1 MDNLPALS
9 RKYDSASNQSNYFL
23 GFPLGFIFEKK
34 AYINNHVNIHLDYHK
49 VDQSDMEVVPNEEE
63 YRIVKIV
70 IEPMSIHHEFKPI
83 ATPDD
88 DAVLRKKLDA
98 NERVAKLLNPIA
110 SCDYKLADSLR
121 THTDVGMINE
131 GGPGLA
137 GPGLQKASRHVLF
150 TYDVIWKENEDMTW
164 STRWDLYLNLEDA
177 DTNGEVAHWI
187 SVSNSIMMVILLSI
201 SVVLILLKSLRQDYH
216 LYCRSS
222 TDGESLD
229 CDELEI
235 CAHGWHHISRDVFR
249 PPPHPLLL
257 AVLCGTG
264 LQIASMTLLTMIF
277 AMLGIFSP
285 DERESLAMI
294 LMLLYVIM
302 GYIAGY
308 FTGRIY
314 KSFSGTKWRKA
325 AVTLSFGFPS
335 LVFVTIVLMNIV
347 ATKQNHESVSF
358 VSLIYFLCLWLG
370 VSTPLVFLGL
380 LKGYKVR
387 CFEYPVSTSLI
398 PRKIPRRPLWMNSAL
413 TTYFGSLVP
422 FGVCFYEVM
431 NVMSS
436 VWVDEY
442 YYIFGFLTLTVMSLM
457 LTSAEIVV
465 LINYRYL
472 KSEDYRW
479 WWRSF
484 TVGAFT
490 AVHIFVYALYYSTK
504 LESKNPV
511 SYIFYFGYMSLA
523 CFGISLMLGTLSLTS
538 SLFFNQLMYKVYV
551 SRCLKLS

>member
-9 RKYDSASNQSNYFL
+9 RKYDSVSNQSNYFL
-23 GFPLGFIFEKK
+23 GFPLGFIFEKE
-34 AYINNHVNIHLDYHK
+34 AYVNNHINIHLEYHK
-49 VDQSDMEVVPNEEE
+49 VEKSDIDVVPNEDE
-63 YRIVKIV
+63 YRIVKFV

-98 NERVAKLLNPIA
+98 NERVAKLFNPIA

-121 THTDVGMINE
+121 SHTNVGMINE
-131 GGPGLA
+131 G

-150 TYDVIWKENEDMTW
+150 TFDVIWKENKHTTW

-187 SVSNSIMMVILLSI
+187 SISNSIMMVIMLSI
-201 SVVLILLKSLRQDYH
+201 SVALILLKKVFSKITIYTADRLQMKNHWIATSLKYVLMGD
-216 LYCRSS
+216 
-222 TDGESLD
+222 
-229 CDELEI
+229 
-235 CAHGWHHISRDVFR
+235 HISRDVFR
-249 PPPHPLLL
+249 APPHPLLL

-277 AMLGIFSP
+277 AMLGIFNP

-294 LMLLYVIM
+294 LMSLYVIM

-314 KSFSGTKWRKA
+314 KGFSGTNWRKA
-325 AVTLSFGFPS
+325 AAALSFGFPS
-335 LVFVTIVLMNIV
+335 LVFVTIVLMHII
-347 ATKQNHESVSF
+347 AIKQSHESISF
-358 VSLIYFLCLWLG
+358 VSLIYFLSLWLG

-387 CFEYPVSTSLI
+387 CFDYPVSTSMI
-398 PRKIPRRPLWMNSAL
+398 PRKIPCNPLWMNSAL

-457 LTSAEIVV
+457 LT
-465 LINYRYL
+465 
-472 KSEDYRW
+472 
-479 WWRSF
+479 
-484 TVGAFT
+484 
-490 AVHIFVYALYYSTK
+490 
-504 LESKNPV
+504 
-511 SYIFYFGYMSLA
+511 
-523 CFGISLMLGTLSLTS
+523 
-538 SLFFNQLMYKVYV
+538 
-551 SRCLKLS
+551 

>member
-1 MDNLPALS
+1 MLMGD
-9 RKYDSASNQSNYFL
+9 
-23 GFPLGFIFEKK
+23 
-34 AYINNHVNIHLDYHK
+34 
-49 VDQSDMEVVPNEEE
+49 
-63 YRIVKIV
+63 
-70 IEPMSIHHEFKPI
+70 
-83 ATPDD
+83 
-88 DAVLRKKLDA
+88 
-98 NERVAKLLNPIA
+98 
-110 SCDYKLADSLR
+110 
-121 THTDVGMINE
+121 
-131 GGPGLA
+131 
-137 GPGLQKASRHVLF
+137 
-150 TYDVIWKENEDMTW
+150 
-164 STRWDLYLNLEDA
+164 
-177 DTNGEVAHWI
+177 
-187 SVSNSIMMVILLSI
+187 
-201 SVVLILLKSLRQDYH
+201 
-216 LYCRSS
+216 
-222 TDGESLD
+222 
-229 CDELEI
+229 
-235 CAHGWHHISRDVFR
+235 HISRDVFR
-249 PPPHPLLL
+249 APPHPLLL

-277 AMLGIFSP
+277 AMLGIFNP

-294 LMLLYVIM
+294 LMSLYVIM

-314 KSFSGTKWRKA
+314 KGFSGTNWRKA
-325 AVTLSFGFPS
+325 AAALSFGFPS
-335 LVFVTIVLMNIV
+335 LVFVTIVLMNII
-347 ATKQNHESVSF
+347 ATKQSHESISF
-358 VSLIYFLCLWLG
+358 VSLIYFLSLWLG

-387 CFEYPVSTSLI
+387 CFDYPVSTSMI
-398 PRKIPRRPLWMNSAL
+398 PRMIPRNPLWMNSAL

-457 LTSAEIVV
+457 LTSSEIVV

-484 TVGAFT
+484 IVGAFT
-490 AVHIFVYALYYSTK
+490 AVHMFVYALYYSTK

-511 SYIFYFGYMSLA
+511 SYILYFGYMSLA
-523 CFGISLMLGTLSLTS
+523 CFGILLMLGTLSLMS
-538 SLFFNQLMYKVYV
+538 SLCFNQLMYKVYV